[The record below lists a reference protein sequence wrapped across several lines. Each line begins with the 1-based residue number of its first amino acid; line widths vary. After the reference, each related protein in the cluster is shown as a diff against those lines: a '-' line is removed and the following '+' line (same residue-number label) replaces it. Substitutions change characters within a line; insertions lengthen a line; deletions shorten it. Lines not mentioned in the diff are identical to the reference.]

1 MQLMAVAIRKGNEW
15 MKATRFF
22 SAMLLMVVVVLQ
34 FCPAALGEQNNYY
47 IIEDSDA
54 RYLTEAELWDWQYE
68 ALGYIY
74 NEFFARHGRAFRAGE
89 KYDLYF
95 RAQAW
100 YEVNPKYRYGLLN
113 KFEQANEKLVHQVLQ
128 EMRAQKTTNKAGRAL
143 PTTNEEAERNSV
155 LNFRSYELKA
165 GQKLEVFTGPG
176 ENYYRCA
183 NGKAGASTN
192 EKVRIAGR
200 EKGWI
205 AVEYETNGGSWRI
218 GYTLERKLKDKLDL
232 DELEL
237 YYDSGVIVENCAVTD
252 EPDGSRTALAT
263 LSPGAEVTL
272 LGPYTDGKNGD
283 WAYVDVQTNAGLIR
297 GFVPVSCVSGS
308 PGELDFDSTY
318 TDDGRYDWEDE
329 ADFEGEVG

>member
-1 MQLMAVAIRKGNEW
+1 M
-15 MKATRFF
+15 
-22 SAMLLMVVVVLQ
+22 
-34 FCPAALGEQNNYY
+34 
-47 IIEDSDA
+47 
-54 RYLTEAELWDWQYE
+54 
-68 ALGYIY
+68 
-74 NEFFARHGRAFRAGE
+74 
-89 KYDLYF
+89 
-95 RAQAW
+95 
-100 YEVNPKYRYGLLN
+100 
-113 KFEQANEKLVHQVLQ
+113 
-128 EMRAQKTTNKAGRAL
+128 
-143 PTTNEEAERNSV
+143 

-308 PGELDFDSTY
+308 PASLILTVPIPTMAGMT
-318 TDDGRYDWEDE
+318 GRTRLISRERSAEPQAPASYITESRR
-329 ADFEGEVG
+329 A